1 MLISEDF
8 PSSPDHA
15 QNSVNSHI
23 YHEIPDD
30 TTKQQQPI
38 YRPIQAQ
45 LFHQQGGSNCH
56 SLQQGGSSCNSTSS
70 SGYGTTSTMRY
81 DNVRGEA
88 RGPFVSYPILEDR
101 AENRSGNQNLSTS
114 QRPKRP
120 TELALH
126 NSPLI

>member
-15 QNSVNSHI
+15 QNLVNSHI
-23 YHEIPDD
+23 YHEIPDH
-30 TTKQQQPI
+30 TRQEQPI

-101 AENRSGNQNLSTS
+101 SGNNKSLSNS

>member
-1 MLISEDF
+1 
-8 PSSPDHA
+8 
-15 QNSVNSHI
+15 
-23 YHEIPDD
+23 
-30 TTKQQQPI
+30 
-38 YRPIQAQ
+38 
-45 LFHQQGGSNCH
+45 
-56 SLQQGGSSCNSTSS
+56 
-70 SGYGTTSTMRY
+70 MRY

-101 AENRSGNQNLSTS
+101 SGLNSSTLAAS